1 MTGET
6 RLIPHIF
13 PRDCMP
19 LDPRVDD
26 ERPTA
31 AASYAAAGFPVFP
44 LHTPTPDGG
53 CSCGRPCGRDAGKHP
68 RTTHGLT
75 DATTHPSMITDWWQR
90 WPEANLAVATGPA
103 AGLIVLDVDAGAGDE
118 SIARLEAAH
127 GELSPTWAVETGGS
141 GLHLWYH
148 HTGLPVPSR
157 VGKLGPGL
165 DVRGVGGYV
174 VVPPSIHRS
183 GTRYQWG
190 AAWHPAKLPLAPLP
204 AWLLTLMTADRNGL
218 MIPPEVVP
226 LGVGVGG
233 NHGTDAPASIV
244 EGARNSTL
252 ASLAGAMRRRGC
264 GEEAIR
270 AALLAE
276 NAARCI
282 PPLAPIEV
290 ERIARSVA
298 RYPPEPAPPAIRGRA
313 HGAFV
318 EFVGG
323 QAVTR

>member
-1 MTGET
+1 MERNILQPDATMLTATVG
-6 RLIPHIF
+6 
-13 PRDCMP
+13 
-19 LDPRVDD
+19 DD
-26 ERPTA
+26 TA
-31 AASYAAAGFPVFP
+31 AAATAYATAGFPVFP
-44 LHTPTPDGG
+44 LHTPTPDGR
-53 CSCGRPCGRDAGKHP
+53 CSCGHPCGRDAGKHP
-68 RTTHGLT
+68 RTAHGLT
-75 DATTHPSMITDWWQR
+75 DATTDPSMITDWWRR

-103 AGLIVLDVDAGAGDE
+103 AGLVVLDVDAGAGDE
-118 SIARLEAAH
+118 SIARLEATH
-127 GELSPTWAVETGGS
+127 GELAPTWAVETGGG

-148 HTGLPVPSR
+148 HTGIPIPSS
-157 VGKLGPGL
+157 VAQLGPGL

-190 AAWHPAKLPLAPLP
+190 AAWHPAKLALAPLP
-204 AWLLTLMTADRNGL
+204 AWLLTLMTADRDAP

-233 NHGTDAPASIV
+233 NHGSGAPPSIL
-244 EGARNSTL
+244 EGARN
-252 ASLAGAMRRRGC
+252 ASLTTLAGAMRRRGC
-264 GEEAIR
+264 GTEAIR

-276 NAARCI
+276 NAARCV

-298 RYPPEPAPPAIRGRA
+298 RYAPEPVSPTIRSRA
-313 HGAFV
+313 RNAFV

>member
-1 MTGET
+1 MERNILRADATMLTATVG
-6 RLIPHIF
+6 
-13 PRDCMP
+13 
-19 LDPRVDD
+19 DD
-26 ERPTA
+26 A
-31 AASYAAAGFPVFP
+31 AAAATVYATAGFPVFP
-44 LHTPTPDGG
+44 LHTAMPLGE
-53 CSCGRPCGRDAGKHP
+53 CSCARPCGRDAGKHP
-68 RTTHGLT
+68 RTAHGLI
-75 DATTHPSMITDWWQR
+75 DATTDPTIITDWWRR
-90 WPEANLAVATGPA
+90 WPEANLAVATGPV
-103 AGLIVLDVDAGAGDE
+103 AGLVVLDVDAGAGDE
-118 SIARLEAAH
+118 SIARLEAVH
-127 GELSPTWAVETGGS
+127 GELPPTWAVETGGG

-148 HTGLPVPSR
+148 HTGTPVPSR

-174 VVPPSIHRS
+174 VVPPSLHRS

-190 AAWHPAKLPLAPLP
+190 AAWHPAKLALAPLP
-204 AWLLTLMTADRNGL
+204 AWLRMLMTADRNGL

-233 NHGTDAPASIV
+233 NHHTDTPPSIL
-244 EGARNSTL
+244 EGARNASLTTL
-252 ASLAGAMRRRGC
+252 AGVMRRRGC

-276 NAARCI
+276 NAARCV

-298 RYPPEPAPPAIRGRA
+298 RYAPEPAPPAIRGRA
-313 HGAFV
+313 RGAFV